1 MSPVLRIVLC
11 RILIVLTA
19 WSPLQIAQAG
29 MIGTEQTLSPQG
41 EMDRAHVMSILN
53 RGDVSVQLQAFG
65 LDPAKVRDRVQ
76 AMTDQEVAALTQKL
90 DSLPAGGR
98 SDAGVLILIIIIAAI
113 IWWVAGRPGM
123 SGSR

>member
-1 MSPVLRIVLC
+1 MSPVLRIFLC

-76 AMTDQEVAALTQKL
+76 AMTDQEVAALAQKL

-98 SDAGVLILIIIIAAI
+98 SGAGVLVLIIIVAAI

>member
-76 AMTDQEVAALTQKL
+76 AMTDQEVAALAQKL

-98 SDAGVLILIIIIAAI
+98 SDGAVLLLIIIIAAI